1 MEHDLRARFT
11 HTNLVARDWRKLAK
25 FYETVFRCIPVPP
38 QRDLSGEGLERGSG
52 VKGAQVRGIHLRL
65 PGHGPGG
72 PTLEI
77 FEYVRTADS
86 PTPLP
91 NRPGWGHLAFHVEDV
106 AAALD
111 AVLSEGG
118 SPLGEVVSF
127 EVPGAGRITWTYA
140 RDPEGNII
148 ELQSWA

>member
-1 MEHDLRARFT
+1 MESKLRARYT
-11 HTNLVARDWRKLAK
+11 HTNLVARDWRKLAAY
-25 FYETVFRCIPVPP
+25 YEHVFGCLPVPP
-38 QRDLSGEGLERGSG
+38 ERDLKGEGLERGSG
-52 VKGAQVRGIHLRL
+52 VKGARIRGIHLCL
-65 PGHGPGG
+65 PGHGSGG

-77 FEYVRTADS
+77 FEYARTAES

-91 NRPGWGHLAFHVEDV
+91 NRPGWGHIAFQVEDV
-106 AAALD
+106 AAARD
-111 AVLSEGG
+111 AVLAEGG

-127 EVPGAGRITWTYA
+127 EIPGAGRITWTYA